1 MLYKIYKLALICE
14 AARKALPVGG
24 VRGRTVKKDYIHT
37 QCHVRV
43 CVCELVCVC
52 VCEKM
57 LKKGLMRAK
66 QAEAE
71 DSVGLCVRGR
81 RR

>member
-1 MLYKIYKLALICE
+1 MRSRSQGAASGRGKGADCKKGLYTY
-14 AARKALPVGG
+14 
-24 VRGRTVKKDYIHT
+24 TVS
-37 QCHVRV
+37 CLR
-43 CVCELVCVC
+43 VCELVCECVC

-71 DSVGLCVRGR
+71 DSVGMCVRGR
-81 RR
+81 LR

>member
-1 MLYKIYKLALICE
+1 MC
-14 AARKALPVGG
+14 V
-24 VRGRTVKKDYIHT
+24 
-37 QCHVRV
+37 CV
-43 CVCELVCVC
+43 CVCELVSECVC

-71 DSVGLCVRGR
+71 DSVGMCVRAR